1 MASRYWV
8 GGTGTWG
15 DTARWST
22 TSGGAGGASVPTNAD
37 DVFFDANSGGGT
49 VTIGGT
55 AKTLDL
61 RGFTGNFAGGT
72 SIFYLGSGSSY
83 LTSTVGGLTG
93 VTFQGSATT
102 LYGGGATVANLSG
115 NITVASDLTASFIGY
130 TITLGSYPISIN
142 VNSGVTLTTGRI
154 EGLSQDVGFGGA
166 GKVRVTGVAG
176 KPIIDFLQNYGTV
189 TFYVDCIIEIVG
201 VSAIETLQFRQGAYS
216 YGASGELRF
225 VRPSSTYQIYA
236 SGTSAPSTDALP
248 TIHLY
253 PETSG
258 VVVVQ
263 VDNSYT
269 TYVKDLKSTVGSS
282 GNQNILEG
290 YGGVAAI
297 VTSVAST
304 SFNNVNVK
312 NLNVSG
318 QAVSGTRVGNL
329 GGTSG
334 VTFSAPSN
342 VYRIA
347 TGNYDAA
354 NSWSTSSGGAA
365 NAGAPLPQDV
375 AIFDG
380 NTPYGSTVINAGV
393 NYYSTTSYVAG
404 FNATAYSGSI
414 QRTVSVT
421 CFTASDQFL
430 FGASTTLY
438 SLDITSFAGST
449 VQVQCPNGNLNLI
462 CASASLNSASDVT
475 LTVTGSLVTNN
486 YAHTLTLTLNGTATA
501 DFGSSAITLR
511 GLTTAAGTTITTAG
525 ATFATNA
532 NSVSITL
539 NGKTL
544 PNLAVVGFTYF
555 AASGTITS
563 LTHTAGTI
571 SCVAGITLT
580 ATSYTPPPV
589 YGKFGSTYTGLVC
602 ATAGST
608 FTFNT
613 SGAKVLQNL
622 NLQGVDVPGT
632 TYWNAL
638 NCVNGGYNDAYI
650 LFNNNAG
657 AIALF

>member
-93 VTFQGSATT
+93 VTFQGSSTT

-115 NITVASDLTASFIGY
+115 NITVASDLTTSFIGY
-130 TITLGSYPISIN
+130 NATLGAFSISLT
-142 VNSGVTLTTGRI
+142 VNSGVTLTAGRVY
-154 EGLSQDVGFGGA
+154 GLGQNISFSGA
-166 GKVRVTGVAG
+166 GKLRLTGVASQ
-176 KPIIDFLQNYGTV
+176 PIVYFSQ
-189 TFYVDCIIEIVG
+189 TFGSSTLSVDCLVELVG
-201 VSAIETLQFRQGAYS
+201 VSATEILDLRDGVYT
-216 YGASGELRF
+216 YGTSGEFRF
-225 VRPSSTYQIYA
+225 VRPA
-236 SGTSAPSTDALP
+236 SVYTITAWATSAPATDALP

-258 VVVVQ
+258 YVVLKF
-263 VDNSYT
+263 DNSYT

-282 GNQNILEG
+282 GQQNIFEG
-290 YGGVAAI
+290 SSGVAAV

-318 QAVSGTRVGNL
+318 QAVSGTRVGDL
-329 GGTSG
+329 GGNTG
-334 VTFSAPSN
+334 ITFSATSN
-342 VYRIA
+342 IYRIA
-347 TGNYDAA
+347 TGAYDATSA
-354 NSWSTSSGGAA
+354 WSTVSGGSA
-365 NAGAPLPQDV
+365 NASLPLPQDV
-375 AIFDG
+375 AVFDG
-380 NTPYGSTVINAGV
+380 NTPAGTITISGNI
-393 NYYSTTSYVAG
+393 NYYSGAYLAG
-404 FNATAYSGSI
+404 FSASAYTGTISFS
-414 QRTVSVT
+414 SSAS
-421 CFTASDQFL
+421 TASDQAV
-430 FGASTTLY
+430 FGSSTTLSMSSNTLTSY
-438 SLDITSFAGST
+438 STSA
-449 VQVQCPNGNLNLI
+449 VQVQCPNGGLRLS
-462 CASASLNSASDVT
+462 CGSASLTSASDLT
-475 LTVTGSLVTNN
+475 LTATGAATTNN
-486 YAHTLTLTLNGTATA
+486 YAHTLNLTLNGTATA
-501 DFGSSAITLR
+501 DFGTSAITLR
-511 GLTTAAGTTITTAG
+511 GLSAATGATLTAAS
-525 ATFATNA
+525 ATFATSG
-532 NSVSITL
+532 SVTINL

-544 PNLAVVGFTYF
+544 PNLTVSSATAFTTN
-555 AASGTITS
+555 ATITS
-563 LTHTAGTI
+563 LTHSAGDISVTAA
-571 SCVAGITLT
+571 VTLT
-580 ATSYTPPPV
+580 ATAYTSPAPSATPPSLKCTTV
-589 YGKFGSTYTGLVC
+589 
-602 ATAGST
+602 GST

-638 NCVNGGYNDAYI
+638 NCINGGYNDAYI

>member
-72 SIFYLGSGSSY
+72 SIFYLRSGASY

-115 NITVASDLTASFIGY
+115 SITVASDLTTSFIGY
-130 TITLGSYPISIN
+130 NSTLGGYPISID
-142 VNSGVTLTTGRI
+142 VNSGVTLTTGRVY
-154 EGLSQDVGFGGA
+154 GVDQNVGFGGS
-166 GKVRVTGVAG
+166 GKVRITGVASQ
-176 KPIIDFLQNYGTV
+176 PIIYFEQSFGAV
-189 TFYVDCIIEIVG
+189 TFYVDCLIELVG
-201 VSAIETLQFRQGAYS
+201 VSATETLDLRNGIYS

-225 VRPSSTYQIYA
+225 VRPSSTYLITA
-236 SGTSAPSTDALP
+236 FGTSAPSTDALP

-263 VDNSYT
+263 FNSFYT

-282 GNQNILEG
+282 GQQNIVESNG
-290 YGGVAAI
+290 SVAAV

-365 NAGAPLPQDV
+365 NASLPLPQDV

-380 NTPYGSTVINAGV
+380 NTPAGTITISGNI
-393 NYYSTTSYVAG
+393 NYYSGAYLAG
-404 FNATAYSGSI
+404 FSASAYTGTISFS
-414 QRTVSVT
+414 SSA
-421 CFTASDQFL
+421 FTASDQAV
-430 FGASTTLY
+430 FGSSTTL
-438 SLDITSFAGST
+438 SMSSNTLTSYATSA
-449 VQVQCPNGNLNLI
+449 VQVQCPNGGLRLS
-462 CASASLNSASDVT
+462 CGSASLTSASDLT
-475 LTVTGSLVTNN
+475 LTATGAVTTNN
-486 YAHTLTLTLNGTATA
+486 YAHTLNLTLNGTATA
-501 DFGSSAITLR
+501 DFGTSAITLR
-511 GLTTAAGTTITTAG
+511 GLSAATGATLTAAS
-525 ATFATNA
+525 ATFAT
-532 NSVSITL
+532 SGSIAISL

-544 PNLAVVGFTYF
+544 PNLTVSSATSFTTN
-555 AASGTITS
+555 ATITS
-563 LTHTAGTI
+563 LTHSAGNISVTAA
-571 SCVAGITLT
+571 VTLT
-580 ATSYTPPPV
+580 ATAYTSPAPSATPPSLKCTTV
-589 YGKFGSTYTGLVC
+589 
-602 ATAGST
+602 GST

-638 NCVNGGYNDAYI
+638 NCINGGYNDAYI